1 MFDAL
6 KGLEGA
12 VKELEAALKAELKAT
27 YGEVRVRRVVSTL
40 VLQPD
45 GEMRLSVGRVSVGV
59 SSSVVSLEHVRNLS
73 KACNNDIRS

>member
-1 MFDAL
+1 M
-6 KGLEGA
+6 
-12 VKELEAALKAELKAT
+12 KELEAALKAELKDELKAT

-40 VLQPD
+40 VLQPN
-45 GEMRLSVGRVSVGV
+45 GEMRVSVGV